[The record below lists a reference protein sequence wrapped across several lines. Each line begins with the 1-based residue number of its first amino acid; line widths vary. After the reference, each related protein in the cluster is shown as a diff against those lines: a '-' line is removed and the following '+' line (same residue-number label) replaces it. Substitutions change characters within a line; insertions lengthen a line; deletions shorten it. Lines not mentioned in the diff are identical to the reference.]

1 MATAAVPRSARRF
14 ELRAPDALVAAV
26 VLLVLLAVSAYV
38 RTRSI
43 SGSFWMDEG
52 LSVGIASHPLGDI
65 PGVLRE
71 DGSPPLYY
79 MGLHLWM
86 QVFGR
91 EETVVHWFSLI
102 FSLLTIPAA
111 LWAGWSLWGKR
122 AGYIGA
128 AICALNP
135 FLTSYGE
142 EARMYSL
149 LALLALV
156 ATACFLHAFVYRRG
170 RRWVILYGV
179 FQALMLYTHN
189 WGIFYGIGAF
199 LGLAL
204 IWWRSEERKALAIDG
219 LIGFAIPA
227 VLFLPWLPTLL
238 YQTGHTAAPWGR
250 APRFGAPVQIS
261 RDLMGG
267 DRASIVM
274 LLVGGFGLA
283 TVLADKARGKR
294 DGERLSIYVLILMP
308 LVTLGIAWTL
318 SQITPAW
325 ASRYFAVALAPLLL
339 LTALGFA
346 RARWLGLAALA
357 VLVVFWINPQP
368 YVDGYKSTVR
378 DIGAEAG
385 SQLRSGDLVIVGQ
398 PEQVPLAWYY
408 MPGGMRYADAAGAV
422 DDPRHMNWVDA
433 MDKYEAAQPR
443 EVLPPLLD
451 SLQPGQKVLF
461 MRPLTEGV
469 ENWSAPWTQLARR
482 RSAQFGAILA
492 QAVRDGTL
500 KKLTVSPH
508 FYRGAST
515 VGNVGILYEKV
526 GDEPV
531 NQLP

>member
-1 MATAAVPRSARRF
+1 MATVAVPRSARRF
-14 ELRAPDALVAAV
+14 DVRVPDALVAVVALV
-26 VLLVLLAVSAYV
+26 VLVAVSAYV

-52 LSVGIASHPLGDI
+52 LSVGIASHPLADI
-65 PGVLRE
+65 FGVLRE

-79 MGLHLWM
+79 AGLHLWM
-86 QVFGR
+86 QTFGR
-91 EETVVHWFSLI
+91 EETSVHWFSLV
-102 FSLLTIPAA
+102 FSLLTIPGAM
-111 LWAGWSLWGKR
+111 WAGWSLWGKR
-122 AGYIGA
+122 AGLIGA
-128 AICALNP
+128 TICAFNP

-149 LALLALV
+149 LALLALI
-156 ATACFLHAFVYRRG
+156 ATACFLHAFVYRNG
-170 RRWVILYGV
+170 RRYVVLFGI

-189 WGIFYGIGAF
+189 WGIFYGISAF
-199 LGLAL
+199 LALAL
-204 IWWRSEERKALAIDG
+204 VWWRSDERRALATDG

-238 YQTGHTAAPWGR
+238 YQTAHTAAPWGR

-261 RDLMGG
+261 RDLLGG

-274 LLVGGFGLA
+274 LLAGGFGLA
-283 TVLADKARGKR
+283 VVLADKARGKR
-294 DGERLSIYVLILMP
+294 DRERLSVYALILMP
-308 LVTLGIAWTL
+308 LVTLGIAWVL

-325 ASRYFAVALAPLLL
+325 ASRYFAVALGPLLL
-339 LTALGFA
+339 LTALGFT
-346 RARWLGLAALA
+346 RARGLGIAALA

-368 YVDGYKSTVR
+368 YVDGYKSSVR

-385 SQLRSGDLVIVGQ
+385 SQLRRGDLVIVGQ
-398 PEQVPLAWYY
+398 PEQTPLAWYY
-408 MPGGMRYADAAGAV
+408 MPGGMRYADSHGLI
-422 DDPRHMNWVDA
+422 DDPRHMDWVDA
-433 MDKYEAAQPR
+433 MERYEAAQPR
-443 EVLPPLLD
+443 DVLPPLLD

-482 RSAQFGAILA
+482 RSAQFGAILTEA
-492 QAVRDGTL
+492 ARDGTL
-500 KKLTVSPH
+500 RKLTVSPR

-526 GDEPV
+526 SDRPV